1 MSRLDGPTCL
11 VEAFVHFLGGYKMD
25 NFKSVAEPLPS
36 AKTSGL
42 AIASLIL
49 GILGFFTCG
58 LTGIVGLI
66 LGIIGFC
73 AIKQRAEELKGLGL
87 AIAGIVVSAISF
99 IVVPFIAIMM
109 VILMPALTNV
119 RTQARMMA
127 SASNARQICLAMM
140 MYCDENDGNFPP
152 SDNWPDALAPYFNNN
167 RALLTSTFNPE
178 AGRAYAMN
186 AQLDGWK
193 VRDIRQ
199 PHRTVLIFEAR
210 FGGPP
215 AGGRELLPESPRG
228 RRGYIIG
235 FLDGHVEC
243 IRPGR
248 LDELIWVPGTQ
259 PFVVR

>member
-1 MSRLDGPTCL
+1 
-11 VEAFVHFLGGYKMD
+11 MD
-25 NFKSVAEPLPS
+25 NVKSVAEPLPS

-49 GILGFFTCG
+49 GIFGFFTCG
-58 LTGIVGLI
+58 LTAIVGLI

-73 AIKQRAEELKGLGL
+73 AIKQRAEELKGQGL

-109 VILMPALTNV
+109 AILMPAFAGA
-119 RTQARMMA
+119 RTQAMTTA
-127 SASNARQICLAMM
+127 SISNARKICLAMM
-140 MYCDENDGNFPP
+140 MYCDDNDGSFPP
-152 SDNWPDALAPYFNNN
+152 SDNWPDVLAPYFNNN
-167 RALLTSTFNPE
+167 RALLTSAFNPE

-186 AQLDGWK
+186 VQLEGWK
-193 VRDIRQ
+193 MQDIRQ

-210 FGGPP
+210 FGGPS

-248 LDELIWVPGTQ
+248 LEDLIWMPGTQ